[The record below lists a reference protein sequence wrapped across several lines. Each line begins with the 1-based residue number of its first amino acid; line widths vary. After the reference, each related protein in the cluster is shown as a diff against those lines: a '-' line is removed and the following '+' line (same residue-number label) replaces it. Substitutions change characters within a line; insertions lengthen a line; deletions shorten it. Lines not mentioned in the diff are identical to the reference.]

1 MPDPAPEK
9 DFSPEKKNPLTI
21 QAFLG
26 VIAVAIIP
34 ALATVIA
41 SIRPA
46 EVLSK
51 DFTNKRLSEATKKV
65 ESRNA
70 EEKNSGILELE
81 GILKDAPDK
90 QWQILRTLESLI
102 QNNSPVPK
110 KLNVKIKNRKNILPY
125 VQTALTVIK
134 NRTIEN
140 DNLGKGQKGDNRI
153 IKLKEI
159 NLFRADLQKAQL
171 PGADLSRS
179 DLTNAVLEG
188 ANLEGAFLRGTYLR
202 GAGLEGAN
210 LAGADLQ
217 EADFFGA
224 ALGGANLDGANL
236 SGANL
241 TGSKGVTDEQIKR
254 ACNWEQA
261 KYDEDRS
268 ERLEKE
274 DTNESETRPE
284 CKNFVSAKQSIL

>member
-9 DFSPEKKNPLTI
+9 DLSPEERNPLTNP
-21 QAFLG
+21 AFFG
-26 VIAVAIIP
+26 AVAVV
-34 ALATVIA
+34 AAATIA
-41 SIRPA
+41 AVATGIAAKWTADVSLKDSI
-46 EVLSK
+46 
-51 DFTNKRLSEATKKV
+51 NKRLSEATKKV

-70 EEKNSGILELE
+70 EEKNTGILDLE

-110 KLNVKIKNRKNILPY
+110 KLNVKIENRKKILPY

-140 DNLGKGQKGDNRI
+140 DNVGKEERGDRRI

-171 PGADLSRS
+171 PGADFSRS

-188 ANLEGAFLRGTYLR
+188 ANLQGAFLRGTYLR

-217 EADFFGA
+217 KADFFGA
-224 ALGGANLDGANL
+224 ALAGANLDGANL
-236 SGANL
+236 SGTNL
-241 TGSKGVTDEQIKR
+241 TGSKGITNEQIRK

-268 ERLEKE
+268 EKLEQE

-284 CKNFVSAKQSIL
+284 CKNFVSAK

>member
-1 MPDPAPEK
+1 MSDPASEK
-9 DFSPEKKNPLTI
+9 DLSPEEKNPLTNP
-21 QAFLG
+21 AFFG
-26 VIAVAIIP
+26 AVAVV
-34 ALATVIA
+34 AAATIA
-41 SIRPA
+41 AIATGMAARWTADVSFKDSI
-46 EVLSK
+46 
-51 DFTNKRLSEATKKV
+51 NKRLSEATKKV

-70 EEKNSGILELE
+70 EEKNTGILDLE

-110 KLNVKIKNRKNILPY
+110 KLNVKIENRKNILPY

-134 NRTIEN
+134 SRTIEN
-140 DNLGKGQKGDNRI
+140 DNLGREERGDRRI

-171 PGADLSRS
+171 PGADFSRS

-188 ANLEGAFLRGTYLR
+188 ANLQGAFLRGTYLR

-217 EADFFGA
+217 KADFFGA

-236 SGANL
+236 SGTNL
-241 TGSKGVTDEQIKR
+241 TGSKGITNEQIKK

-261 KYDEDRS
+261 KYDNDRS
-268 ERLEKE
+268 EELKQE

-284 CKNFVSAKQSIL
+284 CKIFVSAK